1 MDGGMKMTAQISDEY
16 RYEDKVYSVVAMSN
30 PIGFDPKDYGLEPQ
44 ASCTACWRG
53 YWCEYAIKNGRI
65 VLEKLLIH
73 NAEDNYPE
81 FNGVS
86 ALPLEYED
94 AECWTFGEDK
104 PKIESFPKNFG
115 HRTYE
120 TNMEINYTGK
130 IVLGDDFI
138 QDYYIHMGFQRP
150 WAYKILKEFDF
161 VDGKLTDIVDHSK
174 VAKELREMIKRDPEG
189 FDKMLHSN
197 IESFVND
204 SFSLDTNIKAW
215 WI

>member
-1 MDGGMKMTAQISDEY
+1 MTAQISDKY

-44 ASCTACWRG
+44 ASCSACWRG

-65 VLEKLLIH
+65 VLEKLLIY

-104 PKIESFPKNFG
+104 PKIKSFPINFG

-138 QDYYIHMGFQRP
+138 QDYYIHMGFQRS

-161 VDGKLTDIVDHSK
+161 VDGKLTGIIDHSK

-189 FDKMLHSN
+189 FDIMLHSN